1 MSPSWCWKLNM
12 SPHVAEG
19 LPLRVA
25 APERGRPCVSGVP
38 VSSRGPHE
46 GEGGGQSHRWTRPP
60 AGCDDGA
67 GAVSQGRGASRRWK
81 RPEMVLPKASGRPS
95 PALPFLGL
103 ASKAQFVTAATGN

>member
-1 MSPSWCWKLNM
+1 MFLGSQC
-12 SPHVAEG
+12 PHAI
-19 LPLRVA
+19 LM
-25 APERGRPCVSGVP
+25 RGR
-38 VSSRGPHE
+38 E
-46 GEGGGQSHRWTRPP
+46 GQSHRWTRPP